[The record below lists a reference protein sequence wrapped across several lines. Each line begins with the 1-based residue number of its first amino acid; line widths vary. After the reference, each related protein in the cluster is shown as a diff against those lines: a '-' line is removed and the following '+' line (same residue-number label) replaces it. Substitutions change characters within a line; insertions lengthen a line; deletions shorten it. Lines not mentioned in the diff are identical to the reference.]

1 MKTHPYAD
9 LPDRQFWRR
18 GVSSVESFRIDPVN
32 PPRFK
37 ICRGDRIATAGSCFA
52 QHISSRLKAFGFN
65 YFVAEDGAGIA
76 ESDRENLGYGVFSAR
91 YGNIYTVRQLLQLVE
106 ECFDAAGPKEGI
118 WETSDGRYVDALRP
132 QIQPGGFASK
142 SEVREERVR
151 HRIHV
156 RRLFRECDVLV
167 FTLGLTECWRSRH
180 DGKIFPIAPGVVGG
194 TFDASR
200 HEFVNLD
207 APEVT
212 DDLHRLLGRLKE
224 IRPSIK
230 VVLTV
235 SPVPLIA
242 TFEDRHVLVSNTYSK
257 SVLRVAAEAVC
268 RSRDWVE
275 YFPSYEI
282 ITGNF
287 TESAY
292 YDADFRNVNAKGV
305 DHVMRTFLRNFID
318 EPDLI
323 ESADAGYFARAAP
336 HLVCDEEA
344 LEETRRL

>member
-180 DGKIFPIAPGVVGG
+180 DGKIFP
-194 TFDASR
+194 
-200 HEFVNLD
+200 NLD